1 MNEFKHSLARNAVCN
16 FPGFHRKNS
25 VAALS
30 FFFVFLLVLCS
41 PWGAMAQSDQTYDP
55 EARLAALDIKLPA
68 PPSPV
73 ANYVNGVRT
82 GNLIF
87 LAGKGPK
94 RSDGFELRGKL
105 GKDLTIKQGYAG
117 ARQTAINQLAVL
129 KAMLGNLNRVKRVV
143 KVLGMVN
150 SDPSFVEQPA
160 VINGFSDLIV
170 EVFGDRGRHARAAI
184 GMASLPRGQAVEIE
198 MIVEVSDVGVSVE
211 GSRAPIRLR
220 YFGAAGWEITD
231 GKTVVLVDPYISRLK
246 YVGGGNP
253 DDKRPAYAR
262 NAVAKSDTALID
274 KLITRADFIL
284 VHHSHFDHLGDVP
297 YIAKKTGAKVI
308 GTETTTSI
316 LRAYGIPRE
325 QLYTVGGGEDYQFE
339 NFSVRVIPSI
349 HSALNK
355 KLYYDSRRYDRNT
368 ELKAPLRINQ
378 FIEGGSLTFLARFD
392 QRTVLTMGS
401 MNFVERELEG
411 IHPDIL
417 LAGVNGSRLGLYK
430 YDERLL
436 KVTGYPSVVIPTHWD
451 NFQLP
456 YGFSQEANRTRN
468 LVPFIKT
475 VRGVSPKTRVI
486 PPTHLKTIVI
496 E

>member
-1 MNEFKHSLARNAVCN
+1 MNELTYNLAKTFFLVTLSIFCTTLAVI
-16 FPGFHRKNS
+16 
-25 VAALS
+25 
-30 FFFVFLLVLCS
+30 
-41 PWGAMAQSDQTYDP
+41 AQPDQTYDP
-55 EARLAALDIKLPA
+55 EARLSALGIKLPK
-68 PPSPV
+68 PTSPV

-87 LAGKGPK
+87 LAGKGP
-94 RSDGFELRGKL
+94 RRPDGFVLRGKL
-105 GKDLTIKQGYAG
+105 GKELTIKQGYAA
-117 ARQTAINQLAVL
+117 ARQTGINQLAVL
-129 KAMLGNLNRVKRVV
+129 KAMLGNLNRVERIV

-150 SDPSFVEQPA
+150 SDPSFVDQPA
-160 VINGFSDLIV
+160 VINGFSDLMV
-170 EVFGDRGRHARAAI
+170 EVFGERGKHARAAVGVGSLPI
-184 GMASLPRGQAVEIE
+184 GMAVEIE
-198 MIVEVSDVGVSVE
+198 MIVEVSDDGAAAE
-211 GSRAPIRLR
+211 GPRVPIRLR

-231 GKTVVLVDPYISRLK
+231 GKTVVLVDPYISRVK
-246 YVGGGNP
+246 YGGRTGHP
-253 DDKRPAYAR
+253 DDKRPTYGR
-262 NAVAKSDTALID
+262 NAVAESDTALID

-284 VHHSHFDHLGDVP
+284 VHHSHFDHMGDVP

-308 GTETTTSI
+308 ATETAGMI

-325 QLYTVGGGEDYQFE
+325 QIYRVGGGEDYQFE

-349 HSALNK
+349 HSALNN
-355 KLYYDSRRYDRNT
+355 KLYHDTRRYDRNT
-368 ELKAPLRINQ
+368 VLKAPLKTSQ
-378 FIEGGSLTFLARFD
+378 FIEGGSLMFLARLGG
-392 QRTVLTMGS
+392 RTVLTMGS
-401 MNFVERELEG
+401 MNFIERELEG

-451 NFQLP
+451 NFMLP

-475 VRGVSPKTRVI
+475 VKGISPKTRVI

-496 E
+496 D